1 MASEAARA
9 TTLDMLGSASD
20 ISVTTQDKTE
30 NLHLTESIDTELL
43 SIRGQSVWVHSSQV
57 RLLDSSVP
65 HSSLPEREG
74 SVGTGEASKLG
85 TESRLPFPV
94 RI

>member
-1 MASEAARA
+1 MNMVRWHSGRCRPCPQPLA
-9 TTLDMLGSASD
+9 LDN
-20 ISVTTQDKTE
+20 IK
-30 NLHLTESIDTELL
+30 NFHLTESIDTELL

-65 HSSLPEREG
+65 HNSLPEREG

-85 TESRLPFPV
+85 TESRLLFPV